1 MLKLLPKNLKDN
13 IKRSQNSIKYHN
25 IIPNNTKRCQ
35 NSIKY
40 HNIIPNNIKIIPK
53 ITTFNTKP
61 MLKEFKRITKIYQKN
76 PKHYQVI
83 TQSINR
89 QIIKNKYLAIYNKSE
104 SLSVRGHFFTI
115 CFQIFT
121 TT

>member
-13 IKRSQNSIKYHN
+13 IKRSQNN
-25 IIPNNTKRCQ
+25 
-35 NSIKY
+35 IKY

>member
-13 IKRSQNSIKYHN
+13 IKRSQNNIKYHN

-53 ITTFNTKP
+53 ITTFNIKP
-61 MLKEFKRITKIYQKN
+61 MLKEFKRITKMYQKN
-76 PKHYQVI
+76 PKHYQII

-89 QIIKNKYLAIYNKSE
+89 QIIKMNI
-104 SLSVRGHFFTI
+104 
-115 CFQIFT
+115 
-121 TT
+121 